1 MLRRREKQICF
12 LFLAATFILLLT
24 ACGGEPS
31 AAEPSPTLATVVD
44 TPAPPTATSVPAAA
58 TVNGEVIPL
67 DDFNAELLRFQEAQ
81 GELGNT
87 VPVEEASER
96 VLNDLIDQTLLAQG
110 AREAGFSLEGAALD
124 ARVAALAVDVGGE
137 ENLSTWIASRGY
149 TGESFR
155 SSLKRA
161 AEAAWMRDNIL
172 AEVPSTA
179 EQVHAQQILLYN
191 QESADKVQADL
202 ASGSDFGELA
212 RAYDPKTGGDLGWFP
227 RNYLL
232 EKSIEDAAFALNV
245 GEVSEI
251 IKTEVGFHLITVLE
265 REEDRPLSPDAKMV
279 LEKEAL
285 RVWLANAR
293 EESEIV
299 Q

>member
-1 MLRRREKQICF
+1 LNTRSCF
-12 LFLAATFILLLT
+12 RLITLLIILALT
-24 ACGGEPS
+24 ACG
-31 AAEPSPTLATVVD
+31 AEANTPSPQPATVAP
-44 TPAPPTATSVPAAA
+44 TPAPPTATPIPAAA
-58 TVNGEVIPL
+58 TVNGEVISL

-87 VPVEEASER
+87 VPVEEAGER
-96 VLNDLIDQTLLAQG
+96 VLNDMIDQVLLAQA
-110 AREAGFSLEGAALD
+110 ARKAGFTLEGAELD
-124 ARVAALAVDVGGE
+124 ARIAALAEDVGGE
-137 ENLSTWIASRGY
+137 ENLSTWVASHGY
-149 TGESFR
+149 TSESFR
-155 SSLKRA
+155 RSLQRA

-172 AEVPSTA
+172 AELPSTA

-191 QESADKVQADL
+191 QETADEVQSSL
-202 ASGSDFGELA
+202 AAGSDFDDLA
-212 RAYDPKTGGDLGWFP
+212 RAYNPQTGGDLGWFP

-251 IKTEVGFHLITVLE
+251 IETDVGFHLITVLE
-265 REEDRPLSPDAKMV
+265 REEDRPLSPDTKMV

-285 RVWLANAR
+285 RAWLANAR
-293 EESEIV
+293 QESEII

>member
-1 MLRRREKQICF
+1 MLRRKKQICF

-24 ACGGEPS
+24 ACGGELP
-31 AAEPSPTLATVVD
+31 AAEPSPTPAPVVD

-124 ARVAALAVDVGGE
+124 DRVAALAVDVGGE
-137 ENLSTWIASRGY
+137 ENLSTWIASHGY
-149 TGESFR
+149 TSESFR

-172 AEVPSTA
+172 AEVSSTA

-191 QESADKVQADL
+191 QEGADEVQANL

-251 IKTEVGFHLITVLE
+251 IETEIGFHLITVLE
-265 REEDRPLSPDAKMV
+265 KEENRPLSPDAKMV

-293 EESEIV
+293 QESEIV